1 MWEFGQFELH
11 TKSFGSAQMKKMGWT
26 YGTGLG
32 KNKNGNTEPVE
43 IKEKTKFDKMT
54 RIENVIWNLDQLML
68 DDYTPPRLFVPSG
81 NYAEQTGQ
89 APHKDNGYWF
99 RLEHR
104 GEIYWCSRN

>member
-54 RIENVIWNLDQLML
+54 
-68 DDYTPPRLFVPSG
+68 
-81 NYAEQTGQ
+81 
-89 APHKDNGYWF
+89 
-99 RLEHR
+99 
-104 GEIYWCSRN
+104 